1 MRFARRLA
9 MSATVTARA
18 RRRLMCLLAAAVL
31 AALVGVPIAAAATA
45 ALPGAHPA
53 RSSAGARVERALIGT
68 WRLVSAE
75 IRDKA
80 GKLVTRPYGR
90 TPAGRLTYTRSRNV
104 WALVGQRRSKE
115 LVNAIW
121 YTGTF
126 RVRSN
131 SRTVVH
137 HVQWASVPEWIG
149 TDLVRRYRLK
159 GSRLTLT
166 VALAAGLGR
175 APQDFVLG
183 WQRVDA
189 DAAPRS

>member
-1 MRFARRLA
+1 MRIARWLTP
-9 MSATVTARA
+9 SATVTAGA

-31 AALVGVPIAAAATA
+31 AALAGVQIAAA
-45 ALPGAHPA
+45 ALPGARPA
-53 RSSAGARVERALIGT
+53 RSSADARVERALIGT

-80 GKLVTRPYGR
+80 GKLVTRPFGR
-90 TPAGRLTYTRSRNV
+90 SPAGRLTYTRSRNV
-104 WALVGQRRSKE
+104 WALTGQRGAKG
-115 LVNAIW
+115 LVNPIW

-137 HVQWASVPEWIG
+137 HVQWASVPEWMG

-159 GSRLTLT
+159 GSRLVLT
-166 VALAAGLGR
+166 VALRPGFGR

-183 WQRVDA
+183 WRRVDA
-189 DAAPRS
+189 DAAPRG